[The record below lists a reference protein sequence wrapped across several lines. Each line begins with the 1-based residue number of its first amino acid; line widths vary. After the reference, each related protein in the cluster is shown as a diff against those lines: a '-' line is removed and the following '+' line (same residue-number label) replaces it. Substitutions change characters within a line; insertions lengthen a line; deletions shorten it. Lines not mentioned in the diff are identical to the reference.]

1 MRLSSS
7 LVLVLVAAG
16 LLADCKSHDR
26 KQELEVAGVETY
38 WVLDSPRGGTQ
49 YMAPAVRFR
58 VHNKSPEPILSIQA
72 TATFRRVGEDENW
85 GSAWE
90 QVTPVKKPLPP
101 GKDVVVVLRS
111 DGHYTSSGAA
121 DSMLAHPQF
130 KATRAEGFLRVGS
143 SGWVKMA
150 ESPIE
155 RRVWSEKVAAPPAP
169 LCPTP
174 PPPRKHPAPPSCRT

>member
-1 MRLSSS
+1 
-7 LVLVLVAAG
+7 
-16 LLADCKSHDR
+16 
-26 KQELEVAGVETY
+26 
-38 WVLDSPRGGTQ
+38 
-49 YMAPAVRFR
+49 MAPAVRFR
-58 VHNKSPEPILSIQA
+58 VHNKAPEPILSIQA

-121 DSMLAHPQF
+121 DSMFAHPQF
-130 KATRAEGFLRVGS
+130 KDTRAEVFLRVGS

-155 RRVWSEKVAAPPAP
+155 RRAGCHTGRSPPAPRLPTPPAAPP
-169 LCPTP
+169 P
-174 PPPRKHPAPPSCRT
+174 PPPPSPPP

>member
-1 MRLSSS
+1 MRFPSP
-7 LVLVLVAAG
+7 LVLVLVAAC
-16 LLADCKSHDR
+16 LLATCKSHDP

-38 WVLDSPRGGTQ
+38 WVLDSPRGDVQ
-49 YMAPAVRFR
+49 YMSPAVRFR

-72 TATFRRVGEDENW
+72 TATFRRDGEEENW

-90 QVTPVKKPLPP
+90 QVTPAKKPLPP
-101 GKDVVVVLRS
+101 GKDIVVVLRS

-121 DSMLAHPQF
+121 DSMFAHPLF
-130 KATRAEGFLRVGS
+130 KDTRAEVFLRVGS

-155 RRVWSEKVAAPPAP
+155 RRVGSKTVEPLAAP
-169 LCPTP
+169 
-174 PPPRKHPAPPSCRT
+174 

>member
-1 MRLSSS
+1 MRLPSS
-7 LVLVLVAAG
+7 LALVLVAAG
-16 LLADCKSHDR
+16 PLADCKSHDP

-121 DSMLAHPQF
+121 DSMFAHPQF
-130 KATRAEGFLRVGS
+130 KDTRAEVFLRVGS

-155 RRVWSEKVAAPPAP
+155 RRVGSKTVEPLAAP
-169 LCPTP
+169 
-174 PPPRKHPAPPSCRT
+174 

>member
-1 MRLSSS
+1 MRLPSPLT
-7 LVLVLVAAG
+7 LVLIAACP
-16 LLADCKSHDR
+16 LATCKSHDP

-38 WVLDSPRGGTQ
+38 WVLDSPRGDTQ
-49 YMAPAVRFR
+49 YMSPAVRFR

-90 QVTPVKKPLPP
+90 QVTPVKKPLAP

-111 DGHYTSSGAA
+111 DGRYTSSGAA
-121 DSMLAHPQF
+121 DSMFAHPQF
-130 KATRAEGFLRVGS
+130 KDTSAEVFLRVGS

-155 RRVWSEKVAAPPAP
+155 RRVGSKTVEPLAAP
-169 LCPTP
+169 
-174 PPPRKHPAPPSCRT
+174 

>member
-1 MRLSSS
+1 MRLPSS
-7 LVLVLVAAG
+7 LSLLLVAAC
-16 LLADCKSHDR
+16 LLADCKRHDP
-26 KQELEVAGVETY
+26 KQELEIAGVETY

-49 YMAPAVRFR
+49 YMSPAVRFR

-72 TATFRRVGEDENW
+72 TATFRRVGEAENW

-90 QVTPVKKPLPP
+90 QVTPVKKPLAP

-111 DGHYTSSGAA
+111 DGRYTSSGAA
-121 DSMLAHPQF
+121 DSMFAHPQF
-130 KATRAEGFLRVGS
+130 KDTSAEVFLRVGS

-155 RRVWSEKVAAPPAP
+155 RRVGSKTVEPLAAP
-169 LCPTP
+169 
-174 PPPRKHPAPPSCRT
+174 

>member
-16 LLADCKSHDR
+16 PLADCKSHDP
-26 KQELEVAGVETY
+26 KQELEVARVEAY

-72 TATFRRVGEDENW
+72 TATFRRVGEDANG

-90 QVTPVKKPLPP
+90 HGAQVQKPLPAV
-101 GKDVVVVLRS
+101 K
-111 DGHYTSSGAA
+111 
-121 DSMLAHPQF
+121 
-130 KATRAEGFLRVGS
+130 VG
-143 SGWVKMA
+143 
-150 ESPIE
+150 
-155 RRVWSEKVAAPPAP
+155 
-169 LCPTP
+169 
-174 PPPRKHPAPPSCRT
+174 

>member
-1 MRLSSS
+1 MRLPSS
-7 LVLVLVAAG
+7 LALLLVAAS
-16 LLADCKSHDR
+16 LLTSCKSHDP

-38 WVLDSPRGGTQ
+38 WVLDSPRGETQ
-49 YMAPAVRFR
+49 YMSPAVRFR

-72 TATFRRVGEDENW
+72 TATFRRVGEEENW

-90 QVTPVKKPLPP
+90 QVTPVKKPLEP
-101 GKDVVVVLRS
+101 GKDIVVVLRS

-121 DSMLAHPQF
+121 DSMFAHPQF
-130 KATRAEGFLRVGS
+130 KDTSAEVFLRVGS

-155 RRVWSEKVAAPPAP
+155 RRVGSKTVEPLAAP
-169 LCPTP
+169 
-174 PPPRKHPAPPSCRT
+174 